1 MEESKN
7 RFFDKG
13 VWKAIVFAVVLLVVG
28 ELFLV
33 WQYQRIEKG
42 RLPKL
47 EQKLQEQQQQIEQQT
62 AENVLK
68 EFLAARVAGDETRAT
83 RYITEEAALQRQR
96 GLFEFSGVQDYS
108 IQSK

>member
-13 VWKAIVFAVVLLVVG
+13 AWKAIVFAVVLLVVG

-68 EFLAARVAGDETRAT
+68 EFLAAPPPPPREKAPKEIKNERRGRRAG
-83 RYITEEAALQRQR
+83 
-96 GLFEFSGVQDYS
+96 GGVCFFGG
-108 IQSK
+108 